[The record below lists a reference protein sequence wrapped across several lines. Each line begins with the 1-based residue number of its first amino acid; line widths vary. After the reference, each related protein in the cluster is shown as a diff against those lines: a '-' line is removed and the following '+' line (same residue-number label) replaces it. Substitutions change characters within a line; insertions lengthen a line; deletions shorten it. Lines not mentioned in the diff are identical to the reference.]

1 MFFHAKIEVLSV
13 WDEHLFLFSLFMPY
27 LACYLKGVVER
38 SLLSKDEPLTL
49 NIDKVMS
56 VNFY

>member
-27 LACYLKGVVER
+27 LACYLKGVVETEV
-38 SLLSKDEPLTL
+38 SKDEPLTL